1 MGIMNVP
8 DRYRKEEAMPI
19 RKELLDE
26 LLKEYQEPADLLGEE
41 GLLQE
46 LTKAL
51 VQRALDGEL
60 THHLGYEKYSPEGK
74 NTGNSRNGRSPK
86 KIKGKR
92 GEMEIEVPRD
102 RNGEF
107 EPQLVRKGQTRFDGF
122 DDKIISMYARGM
134 TTREIRGHLKEIY
147 GVEVSPDLVSTVTD
161 GVLDEVRAWQNR
173 PLDEVYPIVYLDALQ
188 IKVRDDGRI
197 SNRAFYLAIGVNMSG
212 LKEVLG
218 IWTAQTEGA
227 KFWLSVITE
236 IKSRGVKDV
245 YIACVDGLKGFP
257 EAIEAVFPQTHIQL
271 CIVHLVRHSVKYVS
285 YKDRKALTAD
295 LKTVYQA
302 PTAKE
307 AEKNLE
313 EFAAKWDRRYPMIS
327 KSWRTNWERV
337 VPMFGFPEDIRRAIY
352 TTNAIESLNMSL
364 RKIIKNRASFPS
376 EDAAVKLLY
385 LALRNASQK
394 WTMPIRNWGSAVNQ
408 FAIIFEGRVPN

>member
-1 MGIMNVP
+1 
-8 DRYRKEEAMPI
+8 MPI

-26 LLKEYQEPADLLGEE
+26 LLKEYQQPDDLLGED

-60 THHLGYEKYSPEGK
+60 THHLGYEKYSLEGK
-74 NTGNSRNGRSPK
+74 NTGNSRNGKTPK

-107 EPQLVRKGQTRFDGF
+107 EPQLIKKGQTRFDGF

-218 IWTAQTEGA
+218 IWTAQSEGA
-227 KFWLSVITE
+227 KFWLSVVTE

-245 YIACVDGLKGFP
+245 LIACVDGLKGFP
-257 EAIEAVFPQTHIQL
+257 EAIEAVFPQAHVQL

-285 YKDRKALTAD
+285 YKDRKEVTAD
-295 LKTVYQA
+295 LKMVYHA
-302 PTAKE
+302 PTANE

-327 KSWRTNWERV
+327 KSWRANWERV

-376 EDAAVKLLY
+376 EDAALKLLY

>member
-1 MGIMNVP
+1 
-8 DRYRKEEAMPI
+8 MPI

-26 LLKEYQEPADLLGEE
+26 LLKGYQQPEDLLGEE

-74 NTGNSRNGRSPK
+74 NTGNSRNGKSPK

-107 EPQLVRKGQTRFDGF
+107 EPQLIKKGQTRFDGF

-147 GVEVSPDLVSTVTD
+147 GVDVSPDLVSTVTH

-236 IKSRGVKDV
+236 IKSRGVKDIF
-245 YIACVDGLKGFP
+245 IACVDGLKGFP
-257 EAIEAVFPQTHIQL
+257 EAIEAVFPQTHVQL

-285 YKDRKALTAD
+285 YKERKEITAD
-295 LKTVYQA
+295 LKMVYQA

-313 EFAAKWDRRYPMIS
+313 EFATKWDRRYPMIS